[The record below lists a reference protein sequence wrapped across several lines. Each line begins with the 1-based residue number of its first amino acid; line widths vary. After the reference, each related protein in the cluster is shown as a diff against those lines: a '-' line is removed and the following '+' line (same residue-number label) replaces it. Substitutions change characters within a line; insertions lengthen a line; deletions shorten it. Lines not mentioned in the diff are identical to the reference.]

1 MSADSNRKYFSIDAR
16 AIIQLG
22 RESIKH
28 PTTALLELIKN
39 SYDADAKMVEVDIRE
54 DSIRIA
60 DNGFGMN
67 REEIELGW
75 LRIGFS
81 EKRTQKHS
89 ASNRRKTGEKG
100 IGRLS
105 ADRLGSILDLR
116 SKEKSSEAQRL
127 LVNWDD
133 FDVEGKNLTDIDV
146 TLDLAT
152 AYELADHNKKH
163 GTEIIIQNLRHIWL
177 ASDIEQAY
185 SELVS
190 LVSPFAESDDFKI
203 KFSNYLLPDLNGI
216 VESQYFDVAEL
227 SIDATYKDVSNS
239 VVYKITDRSN
249 DSETVM
255 EHDIPWQQLSHKA
268 NIQEASF
275 ESLHCGPVKLQILFY
290 PRNASNPL
298 LAQKGLSAKGLK
310 QFLDKNIGV
319 KIYRDNV
326 SVKPYGYNNEMAG
339 DWLGLAR
346 RKERDP
352 AGLSRSTYKIASSQ
366 LIGAISIGRDTNP
379 SLYDGAARE
388 GLVENDAFFDLR
400 ALATSCVA
408 LLEKY
413 RHEQAVAGEPK
424 EKSSKPK
431 TEQAEALKDDLSELK
446 IGIGKLKEQAADPNT
461 SPDQLQ
467 ASIAEVGEI
476 AERAAEKEEI
486 IIELL
491 DKDRALSGLATVG
504 IASAVFGHETQTAI
518 SLFKS
523 NTHAAISKL
532 RRDKGPQVDKALVH
546 LDDAVKFAD
555 QVDAWGAFGLMR
567 IKRDKRTKRILN
579 INEIIEHIA
588 DEISHTI
595 SSLGIN
601 LETKLDVI
609 EAKTFAMDIESI
621 VLNLLSNALWACTQ
635 NSGARKIKIT
645 LTDRVVDDL
654 DGFEISVSDSGPG
667 IDATMLSEIWQPLFT
682 TRKDKYGHEEGTG
695 LGLSIV
701 KSTVDDLKGECEV
714 VSESA
719 LGGAEFKIWIPR
731 NLL

>member
-1 MSADSNRKYFSIDAR
+1 MSTDSTRLHFSVDAR

-39 SYDADAKMVEVDIRE
+39 GYDADAKIVEVDIRE

-60 DNGFGMN
+60 DDGFGMS
-67 REEIELGW
+67 RDEIESGW

-89 ASNRRKTGEKG
+89 ANNRRKTGEKG

-105 ADRLGSILDLR
+105 ADRLGAVLDLR
-116 SKEKSSEAQRL
+116 SKEDGSDAQRL
-127 LVNWDD
+127 LVNWND
-133 FDVEGKNLTDIDV
+133 FDVEGKNLTDVDV
-146 TLDLAT
+146 SLDVAT
-152 AYELADHNKKH
+152 TFNFADYNKKH
-163 GTEIIIQNLRHIWL
+163 GTEIVIQNLRHVWL

-190 LVSPFAESDDFKI
+190 LVSPFTESNDFKI

-227 SIDATYKDVSNS
+227 SIDALYEESTNS
-239 VVYKITDRSN
+239 VTYKITDRSKE
-249 DSETVM
+249 SEVAT
-255 EHDIPWQQLSHKA
+255 EHTIQWQQLSHRTNA
-268 NIQEASF
+268 QESGVDN
-275 ESLHCGPVKLQILFY
+275 LRCGPVRLQILFY
-290 PRNASNPL
+290 PRTASNPL
-298 LAQKGLSAKGLK
+298 LEQKGLNTKGLR
-310 QFLDKNIGV
+310 QFLDKNIGI

-339 DWLGLAR
+339 DWLQLAR

-352 AGLSRSTYKIASSQ
+352 AGLNRPTYKIASSQ

-379 SLYDGAARE
+379 NLYDGAARE

-413 RHEQAVAGEPK
+413 RHEQAVADEPK
-424 EKSSKPK
+424 KESTKPK
-431 TEQAEALKDDLSELK
+431 LEQAEDLKDDLSDLSS
-446 IGIGKLKEQAADPNT
+446 GIGKLMEQAADPNI
-461 SPDQLQ
+461 SSEQLQ
-467 ASIAEVGEI
+467 ASIEEVSKI
-476 AERAAEKEEI
+476 AERAAGKEEI
-486 IIELL
+486 ILELL

-523 NTHAAISKL
+523 NAYAAISKL
-532 RRDKGPQVDKALVH
+532 KLKKGPQVDKALLH
-546 LDDAVKFAD
+546 LEEAVKFAD

-579 INEIIEHIA
+579 VNDIIGHIV
-588 DEISHTI
+588 DEISHTV
-595 SSLGIN
+595 SSLRIDIN
-601 LETKLDVI
+601 TDLADI
-609 EAKTFAMDIESI
+609 QAKTFAMDIESI

-635 NSGARKIKIT
+635 NNGTRKIKIQ
-645 LTDRVVDDL
+645 LKAKDL
-654 DGFEISVSDSGPG
+654 GDLSGFEISVSDSGPG
-667 IDATMLSEIWQPLFT
+667 IDETMVEEIWRPLFT

-701 KSTVDDLKGECEV
+701 KSTVDELSGKCD
-714 VSESA
+714 VSPKSS
-719 LGGAEFKIWIPR
+719 LGGAEFKIWIPQ
-731 NLL
+731 NL

>member
-1 MSADSNRKYFSIDAR
+1 MSTSSTRKHFSIDAR

-39 SYDADAKMVEVDIRE
+39 GYDADAKMVEVDIRE

-60 DNGFGMN
+60 DNGFGMS
-67 REEIELGW
+67 RDEIESGW

-105 ADRLGSILDLR
+105 ADRLGAVLDLR
-116 SKEKSSEAQRL
+116 SKEDGSDAQRL

-146 TLDLAT
+146 MLDAAT
-152 AYELADHNKKH
+152 TYSFADYNKKH
-163 GTEIIIQNLRHIWL
+163 GTEIVIQNLRHVWL

-190 LVSPFAESDDFKI
+190 LVSPFAESNDFKI
-203 KFSNYLLPDLNGI
+203 KFSNYLLPDLDGI

-227 SIDATYKDVSNS
+227 SIDASYDESANS
-239 VVYKITDRSN
+239 VAYKITDRSK
-249 DSETVM
+249 EPEATT
-255 EHDIPWQQLSHKA
+255 EHTIPWQQLSHRTNA
-268 NIQEASF
+268 QEVDVD
-275 ESLHCGPVKLQILFY
+275 SLRCGPARLQILFY
-290 PRNASNPL
+290 PRTASNPL
-298 LAQKGLSAKGLK
+298 LEQKGLSAKGLR
-310 QFLDKNIGV
+310 QFLDKNIGI
-319 KIYRDNV
+319 KIYRDDV

-339 DWLGLAR
+339 DWLQLAR

-352 AGLSRSTYKIASSQ
+352 AGLNRPTYKIASSQ
-366 LIGAISIGRDTNP
+366 LIGAVSIGRDTNP

-388 GLVENDAFFDLR
+388 GFVENDAFFDLR
-400 ALATSCVA
+400 ALAMSCVA

-424 EKSSKPK
+424 EKPAKPK
-431 TEQAEALKDDLSELK
+431 IEQAEELKGDLSDLNS
-446 IGIGKLKEQAADPNT
+446 GIGKLKEQAADPNT
-461 SPDQLQ
+461 SPQQLQ
-467 ASIAEVGEI
+467 ASIEEVGKI
-476 AERAAEKEEI
+476 AERAAEKEEVI
-486 IIELL
+486 LELL

-532 RRDKGPQVDKALVH
+532 KRDKGPEVDKALLH
-546 LDDAVKFAD
+546 LEEAVKFAD

-579 INEIIEHIA
+579 VNEVIKHIVE
-588 DEISHTI
+588 EIRHTI
-595 SSLGIN
+595 SSLKID
-601 LETKLDVI
+601 LETELDVVQ
-609 EAKTFAMDIESI
+609 AKTFAMDVESV

-635 NSGARKIKIT
+635 NNGARKIKIK
-645 LTDRVVDDL
+645 LKAEDSEDSN
-654 DGFEISVSDSGPG
+654 GFEISVSDSGPG
-667 IDATMLSEIWQPLFT
+667 IDDTMVDEIWQPLFT

-695 LGLSIV
+695 LGLSII
-701 KSTVDDLKGECEV
+701 KSTVNELGGKCEV
-714 VSESA
+714 LSKSG
-719 LGGAEFKIWIPR
+719 LGGAEFKIWIPK
-731 NLL
+731 NL